1 MGLRLSSIVNRLTRV
16 CSRSWEPGRTII
28 QSIWITGTTH
38 NKFKFLFQKIILCQD
53 KTECLLDDTPK
64 QWKLLIA
71 GLSEGEPIS
80 VPRKYFNCPETNS
93 PCDFCDASLW
103 AYVTVNYLRVR
114 ASASVTVRFVV
125 PLPCYSCRRYPIE
138 SPCSVPPQSRLS
150 LCLTVSDP
158 RCLRDV
164 HCYTDSQVTL
174 SRIRGIIKCRSPL
187 WRIE

>member
-1 MGLRLSSIVNRLTRV
+1 MEVEGLLCEHCEFALDLGSLV
-16 CSRSWEPGRTII
+16 TII

-114 ASASVTVRFVV
+114 ASASVKSGLWSHCPVTAADDTPSNLLAVF
-125 PLPCYSCRRYPIE
+125 LLKAGYHYAW
-138 SPCSVPPQSRLS
+138 QSQTHVALETFIVI
-150 LCLTVSDP
+150 LI
-158 RCLRDV
+158 
-164 HCYTDSQVTL
+164 H
-174 SRIRGIIKCRSPL
+174 K
-187 WRIE
+187 